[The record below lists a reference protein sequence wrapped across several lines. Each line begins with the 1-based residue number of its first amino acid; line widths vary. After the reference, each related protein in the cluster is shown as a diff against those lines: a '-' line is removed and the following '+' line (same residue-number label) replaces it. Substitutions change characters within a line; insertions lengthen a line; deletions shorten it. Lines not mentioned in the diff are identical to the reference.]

1 MTAATI
7 TETGKGTFLVTG
19 DLVFSTVGALL
30 DQAAPMFAA
39 RPEAIVDLASVD
51 HCDSAG
57 LVLLLDW
64 VANAAHAGKSIRFV
78 NLPEDLIGIARLS
91 NAETLLPLAN

>member
-1 MTAATI
+1 M
-7 TETGKGTFLVTG
+7 FLLSG
-19 DLVFSTVGALL
+19 DLVFASVGALL
-30 DQAAPMFAA
+30 DQAAPLFAA
-39 RPEAIVDLASVD
+39 VPDPVVDLASVD

-57 LVLLLDW
+57 LVLLLEW
-64 VANAAHAGKSIRFV
+64 VARAAQAGRSIRFV